1 LQRTAAYFLAL
12 GHYDAVIHRMRIEY
26 HKRHIVMID
35 ALERE
40 GLKIAGKSGFGGTA
54 FWIEGPEGMD
64 ADKLARDLRE
74 DGVLIE
80 SGAPFFWSDDRPCR
94 YFRIAYSSI
103 PINRIADGIK
113 LLASRMRQNS

>member
-1 LQRTAAYFLAL
+1 
-12 GHYDAVIHRMRIEY
+12 
-26 HKRHIVMID
+26 MID
-35 ALERE
+35 ALESE